1 MLHIILTGLVVLL
14 VIVLFVT
21 YRKTKE
27 GYEDLLSSMEESAK
41 NAITDV
47 GSGATQLTQDVT
59 SATDSTVSDALAS
72 DSASDSAATATTTAT
87 PSSSTKKVEK
97 DDSQSEIVI
106 SGPGFDAM
114 GLQQKADLMKNIQ
127 KLIKN
132 EAIAGRQTTP
142 VAPDASDSCK
152 SDALQQGK
160 EYTSECKKGP
170 CPAHKDGS
178 CPGVP
183 DMSEYIKKDQIP
195 CWGCTLDY

>member
-27 GYEDLLSSMEESAK
+27 GYEDLLKSVEESSK

-47 GSGATQLTQDVT
+47 GSGATQLTQTVT
-59 SATDSTVSDALAS
+59 SAADSSVSDALAS
-72 DSASDSAATATTTAT
+72 ASAITSDSTTH
-87 PSSSTKKVEK
+87 PSPKKVEK

-114 GLQQKADLMKNIQ
+114 GLQQKADLLKNIQ

-132 EAIAGRQTTP
+132 EAISERQTTP
-142 VAPDASDSCK
+142 VAPDSSDASDSCK
-152 SDALQQGK
+152 SDSLQQGK
-160 EYTSECKKGP
+160 EFTSECKKGP
-170 CPAHKDGS
+170 CPANKDGS
-178 CPGVP
+178 CPSVP